1 MHVYMHLLRYLHTPV
16 IYVYVNFMAVFLL
29 KTSPFVTNTP
39 PPPPAAPAQPSL
51 EIASVLLA
59 REILLGVL
67 FVCVSHSLSLED
79 T

>member
-29 KTSPFVTNTP
+29 KTSPLATTAP
-39 PPPPAAPAQPSL
+39 PPPAPAQPSL
-51 EIASVLLA
+51 EIASVRLA
-59 REILLGVL
+59 REILLGVP